1 MKKSLL
7 FFILFVPILSISQ
20 VDVGLQ
26 FGLNYPIN
34 YTSNDIARKLGG
46 EIGIQVIKDYTIN
59 FGFESGIIIEAFG
72 RVGSSSDTA
81 IEEASYLKFQLY
93 IPVLAT
99 YKFCNDK
106 LVLKSGLMVAFRNI
120 LMVTNYPGID
130 PEITDGSETIPAA
143 RNIGLDF
150 NLGLDYQFSK
160 KWGTSLNVRTPF
172 TTQNQNYGVVTLG
185 LNYKIYN
192 QKE

>member
-34 YTSNDIARKLGG
+34 YTSNDLARKLGG
-46 EIGIQVIKDYTIN
+46 EIGIQIYKEYTNN

-72 RVGSSSDTA
+72 RVGSSSDA
-81 IEEASYLKFQLY
+81 AMEEASYLKFQLY

-99 YKFCNDK
+99 YKFSSDK
-106 LVLKSGLMVAFRNI
+106 LVLKSGLLVAFRNI
-120 LMVTNYPGID
+120 LMLSNYSGMD
-130 PEITDGSETIPAA
+130 PEISYGGDTIPAA
-143 RNIGLDF
+143 RNIGLEF
-150 NLGLDYQFSK
+150 NFGLDYQLSK
-160 KWGTSLNVRTPF
+160 KWGTSLNFRTPF
-172 TTQNQNYGVVTLG
+172 TTQNQKYGVVTLG
-185 LNYKIYN
+185 LNYKIFN
-192 QKE
+192 RKE